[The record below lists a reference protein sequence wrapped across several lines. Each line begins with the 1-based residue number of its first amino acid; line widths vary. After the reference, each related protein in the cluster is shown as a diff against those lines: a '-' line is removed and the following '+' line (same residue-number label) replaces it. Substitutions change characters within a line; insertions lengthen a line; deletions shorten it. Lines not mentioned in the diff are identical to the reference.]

1 MRRLAFVLV
10 LAVSALLVLGS
21 SASACVEGPFDQVV
35 HDSGVIWWAKVV
47 GVQRVHASGL
57 TLVILNVQ
65 IDDVLKGNVQIDD
78 VLKGPGSAGDLR
90 SALFESCGE
99 PIPLKRS
106 TAEHYVGQTLLFMGR
121 MSGGIL
127 GASSLVLTLEGLSAA
142 EQYQRAL
149 TDLGLQRTPS
159 PSPLAASEAGGFPLR
174 VIVLAALVV
183 LIVVGAFVVARRRR
197 TTG

>member
-65 IDDVLKGNVQIDD
+65 IDDVLKG
-78 VLKGPGSAGDLR
+78 PGSAGDLR

-99 PIPLKRS
+99 PMPLKRS

-159 PSPLAASEAGGFPLR
+159 PSPLAPLAAGGFPLW
-174 VIVLAALVV
+174 VIVAVLLVV
-183 LIVVGAFVVARRRR
+183 LVAVGSFIIVRRRR
-197 TTG
+197 TMTG